1 MRAFNGYNGYDGRC
15 IFLLGFEMKS
25 KDEAWPSLL
34 LPAFYLH
41 IHRFLK

>member
-1 MRAFNGYNGYDGRC
+1 MRAFNGCDEYDRRC
-15 IFLLGFEMKS
+15 VFLLGFEMKS
-25 KDEAWPSLL
+25 KDEARPSLL